1 VKKKSNPDDSAPG
14 SRSQGKAR
22 SGVAEG
28 TAQHLI
34 DSRRLFYFYHVA
46 RLGSLTTAEAYL
58 DVAQSAISRQLQQL
72 ESDLGVQLLDRTGR
86 GVSLTEVG
94 RVVFDKAKGILDE
107 MSHTRTEIELSQ
119 RRPQGQISFAAPSM
133 FVRGFMGQVVKRFAL
148 SYPDVRLRV
157 IEAATGQV
165 AELVAASVVDL
176 GVVVHAPNS
185 PKVETEVLLVEH
197 MDLAVRA
204 SDPLAK
210 RKSIDRTELNGLPF
224 IMPANPHGARLL
236 MERYCTAGGI
246 VLDNRIE
253 LDSMTLMKEAVASLP
268 YYALLAPG
276 DCVPEDGIV
285 NVPLVPP
292 LERVSYLARLR
303 DRGDQPM
310 VEPFIEELRKAVKDL
325 HPDKRNRTRSR
336 ASKPKPAGE
345 GN

>member
-1 VKKKSNPDDSAPG
+1 VKKKSIQDIAATDSRPN
-14 SRSQGKAR
+14 GKAK

-58 DVAQSAISRQLQQL
+58 DIAQSAISRQLQQL
-72 ESDLGVQLLDRTGR
+72 ESDLGVQLLERTGR

-107 MSHTRTEIELSQ
+107 MSDTRTEIELSQ

-133 FVRGFMGQVVKRFAL
+133 FVRGFMGQVVRRFVQR
-148 SYPDVRLRV
+148 YPQVRLRV

-176 GVVVHAPNS
+176 GIVVHAPNS
-185 PKVETEVLLVEH
+185 PKVETEPLLVEH
-197 MDLAVRA
+197 MDLAMRA
-204 SDPLAK
+204 SDPLAR
-210 RKSIDRTELNGLPF
+210 RKSMERSELNGLPF
-224 IMPANPHGARLL
+224 ILPVNPHGARFL
-236 MERYCTAGGI
+236 MERYFAAGGI
-246 VLDNRIE
+246 VVDNRIE
-253 LDSMTLMKEAVASLP
+253 LDSMTLQKQVVGSLP
-268 YYALLAPG
+268 YYTLLARG
-276 DCVPEDGIV
+276 DCVPEDGIA

-292 LERVSYLARLR
+292 LERTSYLARLR

-310 VEPFIEELRKAVKDL
+310 LEPFIEELRKAVKDL
-325 HPDKRNRTRSR
+325 HPDKRGR
-336 ASKPKPAGE
+336 ARPPAPQP
-345 GN
+345 